1 MKIRDVRAVL
11 VEIATSHE
19 RLFASESAAVLR
31 EFGEAIK
38 QWDEQ
43 TVAAFVKLT
52 KGSTGRPTK
61 R

>member
-1 MKIRDVRAVL
+1 MSAFSL
-11 VEIATSHE
+11 PS
-19 RLFASESAAVLR
+19 SAAVLR

-52 KGSTGRPTK
+52 KGSTGRQTK

>member
-1 MKIRDVRAVL
+1 MKIRDVRAAL
-11 VEIATSHE
+11 VQVAAGHE
-19 RLFASESAAVLR
+19 RLSASESAAVLR